1 MTASLG
7 HYALSIHCCLPKLKN
22 GVGRLRW
29 AAPSMLST
37 GSREWACDKHIGG
50 KAHKGTLVA
59 GPDRRAVLELLGLG
73 GLATV
78 LPPADDCGLPDPLGT
93 HLFGI
98 LRI

>member
-1 MTASLG
+1 
-7 HYALSIHCCLPKLKN
+7 
-22 GVGRLRW
+22 
-29 AAPSMLST
+29 MLST

-98 LRI
+98 LRIVLVTADFSNEYQVFPLECVD